1 MKNNIEQPLHY
12 IRKNRET
19 EAMIYL
25 KENEHKAAQ
34 KLLCMFHATDYNYKV
49 LGETTNLEEVKDCNV
64 LIIASASVLI
74 RDKKEY
80 CRIEKELNKKGIK
93 IEIAGSNGKAGE
105 YIDIMLKLSRK
116 EKYKKH

>member
-1 MKNNIEQPLHY
+1 MKNTNEVLSY

-25 KENEHKAAQ
+25 KENDRKAAQ

-49 LGETTNLEEVKDCNV
+49 LGETTNLEEVKGCNV
-64 LIIASASVLI
+64 LIIASASVLT
-74 RDKKEY
+74 RDEREY
-80 CRIEKELNKKGIK
+80 SKIEKELNKKGIK

-105 YIDIMLKLSRK
+105 YIDMMLKLSRK
-116 EKYKKH
+116 GKI

>member
-1 MKNNIEQPLHY
+1 MKNNADQPLHY

-25 KENEHKAAQ
+25 KENNNKAAQ

-49 LGETTNLEEVKDCNV
+49 LGETTDIKEAKDCDV
-64 LIIASASVLI
+64 LIIASASVLN
-74 RDKKEY
+74 RDEKEY
-80 CRIEKELNKKGIK
+80 RKIEKELKGKGVK

-105 YIDIMLKLSRK
+105 YIDMMLKLS
-116 EKYKKH
+116 KKGRI

>member
-1 MKNNIEQPLHY
+1 MNNNMNQPLHY

-25 KENEHKAAQ
+25 KDNEQKAAQ

-49 LGETTNLEEVKDCNV
+49 LGETTNLEEVKNCDV
-64 LIIASASVLI
+64 LIIASASVLT

-80 CRIEKELNKKGIK
+80 DKIEKELKKKGIK
-93 IEIAGSNGKAGE
+93 IEVAGSNGKSGE
-105 YIDIMLKLSRK
+105 YIDMMLKLSRK
-116 EKYKKH
+116 GRI

>member
-1 MKNNIEQPLHY
+1 MKNTNEVLSY

-25 KENEHKAAQ
+25 KENEQKAAQ

-49 LGETTNLEEVKDCNV
+49 LGETTDIKEVKNCDV
-64 LIIASASVLI
+64 LIIASASVLT

-80 CRIEKELNKKGIK
+80 NKIEKELNKKGVK
-93 IEIAGSNGKAGE
+93 IEVAGSNGKAGE
-105 YIDIMLKLSRK
+105 YIDMMLQLSRK
-116 EKYKKH
+116 GRI